1 MPRNKQLA
9 KRNMFYF
16 VVLGFKA
23 EAFSVHLTKYVKR
36 NLRSHDIYLR
46 VIWI

>member
-1 MPRNKQLA
+1 
-9 KRNMFYF
+9 MFYF

-23 EAFSVHLTKYVKR
+23 ETFSVHLTKYVKR
-36 NLRSHDIYLR
+36 TLLSHDICLR